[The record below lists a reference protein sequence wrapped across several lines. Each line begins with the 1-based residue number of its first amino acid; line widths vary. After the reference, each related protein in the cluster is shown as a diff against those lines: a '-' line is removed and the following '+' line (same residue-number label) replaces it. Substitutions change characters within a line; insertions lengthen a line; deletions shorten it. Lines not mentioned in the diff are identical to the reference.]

1 MKTKLFKLIKLLI
14 GFMLCAVGIVLT
26 INANLGLS
34 PWDVLHEGI
43 SKTTGITMGNAN
55 ILVSAI
61 ILALN
66 IFWGENLGWG
76 TILNMIIIGRLIDI
90 IMLNHLILIAN
101 NFVSGI
107 LMLVIG
113 MIFLSVGCYLYIGVG
128 LGSGARDGMMVVL
141 QKRSG
146 KPIKIVR
153 GFLEIGA
160 VIIGFLLGGTIGIG
174 TIITS
179 IGLGYCM
186 QFIFKTLN
194 FNVAGVNHRYI
205 KEDMKTLISFF
216 YKHADKI
223 KVYK

>member
-1 MKTKLFKLIKLLI
+1 MRTKLFKLIKLLI
-14 GFMLCAVGIVLT
+14 GFIFCAVGIVLT

-43 SKTTGITMGNAN
+43 SKTIGITMGNAN

-61 ILALN
+61 VLALN

-76 TILNMIIIGRLIDI
+76 TILNIIIIGRLIDI
-90 IMLNHLILIAN
+90 ILLNHLIPLAN
-101 NFVSGI
+101 NFVLGI

-113 MIFLSVGCYLYIGVG
+113 MLLLSVGCYLYIGVG
-128 LGSGARDGMMVVL
+128 LGSGARDGMMVAL

-146 KPIKIVR
+146 RPIKIVR
-153 GFLEIGA
+153 GFLEIGV
-160 VIIGFLLGGTIGIG
+160 VIIGFLLGGTIGVG

-186 QFIFKTLN
+186 QFIFKAFN
-194 FNVAGVNHRYI
+194 FNVVGVNHRYI
-205 KEDMKTLISFF
+205 KEDIKILISLFC
-216 YKHADKI
+216 KCNDKI
-223 KVYK
+223 KFYK

>member
-1 MKTKLFKLIKLLI
+1 MRTKLFKLIKLMI
-14 GFMLCAVGIVLT
+14 GFIFCAVGIVLT

-61 ILALN
+61 VLALN
-66 IFWGENLGWG
+66 VFWGENLGLG
-76 TILNMIIIGRLIDI
+76 TILNMLIIGRLIDI
-90 IMLNHLILIAN
+90 IMLNNLIPVAN
-101 NFVSGI
+101 NFGMGI
-107 LMLVIG
+107 LMIVIG
-113 MIFLSVGCYLYIGVG
+113 MILLSVGCYLYIGVG
-128 LGSGARDGMMVVL
+128 IGSGARDGMMVAL

-146 KPIKIVR
+146 RPIRVVR
-153 GFLEIGA
+153 GFLEIGV

-186 QFIFKTLN
+186 QFIFKIFN
-194 FNVAGVNHRYI
+194 FNVVSVDHRYI
-205 KEDMKTLISFF
+205 KEDIKSLISFF
-216 YKHADKI
+216 YNQSYKI
-223 KVYK
+223 NVYK